1 MRPDAEKTQ
10 LRIERSPRRLAA
22 IAGGVTLLLVVGLGL
37 LVTLRTLNPEGIDA
51 EWMDEIV
58 EHRSPF
64 WEVPARVFD
73 FIGGGWFSVLA
84 IPVGVA
90 VLFLVARRPWA
101 ASAFILGC
109 ALSGGVV
116 QLMKA
121 AFGRA
126 RPSDILLTLESP
138 SFPSGHTANAATVVV
153 LLALLLR
160 RAWIAWAGAVYVVL
174 MALSRTYLGA
184 HWITDTIGGALV
196 GAAVAVLTWALF
208 ATRVRAER
216 PVRADSAPQPAGSG
230 PDSGREFANDGSAR
244 S

>member
-1 MRPDAEKTQ
+1 MTRDAESSQ

-22 IAGGVTLLLVVGLGL
+22 IAAGVTLLLAVGLGV
-37 LVTLRTLNPEGIDA
+37 LVTLRTLNPEGLDA
-51 EWMDEIV
+51 EWMEEIV

-73 FIGGGWFSVLA
+73 FIGGGWFGVFVVP
-84 IPVGVA
+84 IGVA
-90 VLFLVARRPWA
+90 VALLLARRPWA
-101 ASAFILGC
+101 AGAFILGS
-109 ALSGGVV
+109 AVSSGMV

-121 AFGRA
+121 LFGRA
-126 RPSDILLTLESP
+126 RPEDILVPLESG

-160 RAWIAWAGAVYVVL
+160 RRWIAIAGAGYVVL

-184 HWITDTIGGALV
+184 HWVTDTVGGILI
-196 GAAVAVLTWALF
+196 GAAMAVLVWVLF

-216 PVRADSAPQPAGSG
+216 P
-230 PDSGREFANDGSAR
+230 R
-244 S
+244 SERS